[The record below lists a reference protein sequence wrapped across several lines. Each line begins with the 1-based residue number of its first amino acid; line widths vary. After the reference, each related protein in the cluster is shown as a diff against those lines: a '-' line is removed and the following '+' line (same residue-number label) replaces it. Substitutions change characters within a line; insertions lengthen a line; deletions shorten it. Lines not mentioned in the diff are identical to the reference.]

1 MGGVTRKDVALR
13 AGVSETVVSYV
24 LNRNRYVDADKRRRV
39 LSAVKELGYVPSP
52 LARALKGKGSGRIL
66 LVTDHLESDHFVSL
80 VSEMEKRASQ
90 EGLSVSLCRWHPG
103 QAFLQNILQSGYD
116 GVLVGSTTMDDASI
130 QNLID
135 SGMAVVVLEIK
146 ERAGLSGRYGII
158 NSGLHQGALDAMDA
172 LRKRGRKKIVYVSSL
187 GALEPEDF
195 RYRAYVEK
203 VDSPRL
209 VCGAMDDRELGQ
221 KVKNLW
227 EENPFDGLFCRTDY
241 VACAAMHALLSLGVR
256 IPDQVSICGF
266 DDAWCGRCM
275 FPTLTTVHIRRDLM
289 AQNAME
295 LFSLLARKEEGAIKP
310 IRIELQTQFVT
321 RESL

>member
-1 MGGVTRKDVALR
+1 MGKVTRKDVALR

-24 LNRNRYVDADKRRRV
+24 LNRNRYVDAGKRGRV

-52 LARALKGKGSGRIL
+52 MARALKGKGSGRIL
-66 LVTDHLESDHFVSL
+66 LITDHLESDHFVSL
-80 VSEMEKRASQ
+80 VSEMERLASE

-146 ERAGLSGRYGII
+146 KRAGLSGRYGII
-158 NSGLHQGALDAMDA
+158 NSGLYQGALDAMSA
-172 LRKRGRKKIVYVSSL
+172 LRGRGRKKIVYVSSL
-187 GALEPEDF
+187 GELESGDF
-195 RYRAYVEK
+195 RYRAYLERVAN
-203 VDSPRL
+203 PRL
-209 VCGAMDDRELGQ
+209 IFGAVDDRDLGK
-221 KVKNLW
+221 KVECLW
-227 EENPFDGLFCRTDY
+227 NEEPFDGLFCRTDY
-241 VACAAMHALLSLGVR
+241 VACVAMHALLSLGVR
-256 IPDQVSICGF
+256 IPNQVSVCGF

-275 FPTLTTVHIRRDLM
+275 LPTLTTVRIRRDLM
-289 AQNAME
+289 AQSAME
-295 LFSLLARKEEGAIKP
+295 LFSLLARKEEGAIEP
-310 IRIELQTQFVT
+310 IHRELQTQFIT